1 MAVKMRERVCE
12 WGIWRQKKRMKKN
25 LAGKKY
31 GIGYARVID
40 ALQRGLLNY
49 GGIRAMICAPD

>member
-1 MAVKMRERVCE
+1 
-12 WGIWRQKKRMKKN
+12 MKKN